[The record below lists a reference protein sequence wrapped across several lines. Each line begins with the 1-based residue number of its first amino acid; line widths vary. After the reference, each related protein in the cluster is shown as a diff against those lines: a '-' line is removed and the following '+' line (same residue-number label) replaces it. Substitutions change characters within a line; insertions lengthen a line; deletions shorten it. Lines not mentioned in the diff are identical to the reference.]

1 MGLNM
6 KERKP
11 LLREAG
17 NRYQEAGT
25 KKEKS
30 AILDELVG
38 YTKMTETSSKSWP
51 TPGKRRRARA

>member
-11 LLREAG
+11 LLCEAAK
-17 NRYQEAGT
+17 RYQEAGT
-25 KKEKS
+25 KKEKA

-38 YTKMTETSSKSWP
+38 YTKMGSGIKLLYS
-51 TPGKRRRARA
+51 